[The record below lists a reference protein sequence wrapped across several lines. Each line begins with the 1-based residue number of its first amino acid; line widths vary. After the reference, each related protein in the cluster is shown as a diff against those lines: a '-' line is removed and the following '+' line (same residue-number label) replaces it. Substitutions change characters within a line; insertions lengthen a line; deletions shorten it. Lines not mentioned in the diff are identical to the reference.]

1 MSAPFMADHRD
12 ELPMTMKAIRLGY
25 LAIERGD
32 PNGLREVTSGKST
45 TMVPPVH
52 PFDQIFGRKSVRSV
66 TIVTHGNGLV
76 AATIPAVI
84 DLSHHVTVGASLRV
98 IREIR
103 EPFGIG
109 KSEAAQAHNPAQKT
123 YQDHPRAEGEREEA
137 SRSTMGG
144 MRHGVKTH
152 AVHSHATFRARSLK
166 HTIKGFERNVK
177 RLTREKSLRP
187 AYESGRP

>member
-1 MSAPFMADHRD
+1 MSAPFVADQRD

-32 PNGLREVTSGKST
+32 PNGLREVNSGKST

-52 PFDQIFGRKSVRSV
+52 PFDQIFGRKSMGSV

-84 DLSHHVTVGASLRV
+84 DLSHHVTVDASLGV

-123 YQDHPRAEGEREEA
+123 YQDHPRAEGKREEA
-137 SRSTMGG
+137 SQFAMGG
-144 MRHGVKTH
+144 TRLDMEAHD
-152 AVHSHATFRARSLK
+152 VHSHTAVWARSLE
-166 HTIKGFERNVK
+166 I
-177 RLTREKSLRP
+177 L
-187 AYESGRP
+187 